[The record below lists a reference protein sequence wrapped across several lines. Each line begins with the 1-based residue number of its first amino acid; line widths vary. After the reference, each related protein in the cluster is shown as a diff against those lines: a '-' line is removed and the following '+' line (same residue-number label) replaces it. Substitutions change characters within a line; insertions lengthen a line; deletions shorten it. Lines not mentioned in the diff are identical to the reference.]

1 LIGKKL
7 LQIAVKLKKRLSPKA
22 NIARSSAESQP
33 LPAAPQWRNSKP
45 NFLK

>member
-7 LQIAVKLKKRLSPKA
+7 LQIAAKLKKKTLSKA
-22 NIARSSAESQP
+22 NIARSSTESQP
-33 LPAAPQWRNSKP
+33 LPAALQWLNSKP